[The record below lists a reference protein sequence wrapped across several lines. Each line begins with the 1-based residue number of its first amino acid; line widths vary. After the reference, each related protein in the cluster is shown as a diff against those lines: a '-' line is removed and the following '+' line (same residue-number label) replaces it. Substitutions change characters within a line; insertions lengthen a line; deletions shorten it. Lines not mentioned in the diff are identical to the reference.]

1 MRRLLSNPIAYMV
14 IFLLTV
20 ISCRKDEQLFVS
32 KPTEY
37 YDSQVAH
44 VWMDMFRTL
53 TKKTS
58 GFTPPVA
65 ARAFGYV
72 GVTLYE
78 TVVPGM
84 PQYQSLSGQLDKM
97 PALPELD
104 ASLEYN
110 WAISVNAAMAYMAR
124 NLYATTPTEQLSAI
138 LKLEDAQFEKLKNNV
153 DEATINRSKEWG
165 LTVAKSIFEWSKTDG
180 GHEGYSKNFPA
191 TYTPPTGAGMWVSTY
206 PAFQKALQP
215 FWGNNR
221 TFITKC
227 AENTQPDAPTPYSED
242 DSSKFVIQANETYLA
257 VKNQTQL
264 QKTIAQYWS
273 DDPGEPGTPPGHLL
287 SVATQVLQ
295 KENSTLAKSA
305 ETYSKISIGLSDAF
319 VSCWKCK
326 FQFNYIRPI
335 SYIRTKIDANWVSLL
350 TTPPFPEYTSGHSVA
365 SGASSKILTDLFGN
379 TYEFTD
385 RTHEFRTDI
394 NGSPRTYRSFN
405 DMAAEAAVSRLYGGI
420 HFREAIEKGV
430 EQGVRVGTEV
440 GNLKYRK

>member
-1 MRRLLSNPIAYMV
+1 MRKILFNPIAYVV
-14 IFLLTV
+14 IFMLSV
-20 ISCRKDEQLFVS
+20 VSCRKDEQLFVS

-37 YDSQVAH
+37 YDAQVAH
-44 VWMDMFRTL
+44 EWMDMFRTL
-53 TKKTS
+53 TKKTP

-78 TVVPGM
+78 TVLPGM

-97 PALPELD
+97 PAFRELD
-104 ASLEYN
+104 VSIEYN
-110 WAISVNAAMAYMAR
+110 WAIAVNTAMAYMAR
-124 NLYATTPTEQLSAI
+124 NLYLTTPTAQLSAI
-138 LKLEDAQFEKLKNNV
+138 LKLEDAQFEKLKSNV
-153 DEATINRSKEWG
+153 DGATVSRSKEWG
-165 LTVAKSIFEWSKTDG
+165 LMVAQAIFEWSKTDG

-191 TYTPPTGAGMWVSTY
+191 TYTPPTGSGMWVSTY

-221 TFITKC
+221 TFISKC
-227 AENTQPDAPTPYSED
+227 AENTQPDAPAPYSEN

-264 QKTIAQYWS
+264 QKTIAEYWS
-273 DDPGEPGTPPGHLL
+273 DDPGDPGTPPGHLL

-295 KENSTLAKSA
+295 KEKSNLAKSA

-385 RTHEFRTDI
+385 RTHEYRTDI

-420 HFREAIEKGV
+420 HFREAIEKGI